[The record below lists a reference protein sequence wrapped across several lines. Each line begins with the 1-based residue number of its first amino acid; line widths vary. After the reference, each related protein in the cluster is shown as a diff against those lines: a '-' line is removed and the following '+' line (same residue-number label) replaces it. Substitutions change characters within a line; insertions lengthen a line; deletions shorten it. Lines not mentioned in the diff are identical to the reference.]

1 MMAIPRPDLFLRGI
15 ACALTLL
22 PILAYAVDGESIMI
36 RGGANPQAMPCISCH
51 APDGKGMPSAGFPRL
66 SGLPQ
71 SYIEKQLRDFRSGSR
86 ENPVMQPI
94 AKSLTDEEI
103 SAIAKAYANRPKV
116 NVNNVKNPNPIPGS
130 GAWIALR
137 GEWSKNIPECT
148 LCHGPDGVGV
158 GESFPPLAGQ
168 SPLYLENQLNAW
180 KGEESNGKNKK
191 APANSPTRHNDPNQ
205 LMQHI
210 AASLTNAQIKSVS
223 EYFGNLGDSTEL
235 FDESQH
241 RLR

>member
-1 MMAIPRPDLFLRGI
+1 MTSLLRSAFYLKGI
-15 ACALTLL
+15 AYLTAIMPMLVQ
-22 PILAYAVDGESIMI
+22 AADGESIMI

-71 SYIEKQLRDFRSGSR
+71 AYIAKQLQDFRSGSR
-86 ENPVMQPI
+86 QNPVMQPI
-94 AKSLTDEEI
+94 AMSLTDEEI
-103 SAIAKAYANRPKV
+103 SAVAKAYADRPKV
-116 NVNNVKNPNPIPGS
+116 NVNHVKNPNPTPGS

-137 GEWSKNIPECT
+137 GDWGKNIPECT
-148 LCHGPDGVGV
+148 LCHGPDGVGI
-158 GESFPPLAGQ
+158 GDAFPPLAGQ
-168 SPLYLENQLNAW
+168 SPLYLENQLKAW
-180 KGEESNGKNKK
+180 KGEGINGKNKK
-191 APANSPTRHNDPNQ
+191 ALANLPARHNDPNQ

-210 AASLTNAQIKSVS
+210 AASLSDAQIKSVS